1 MSLVYL
7 RKPKKS
13 DLVEIQAAY
22 ERSVQ
27 LHQPWTYP
35 PADFQRYLEQEHRYF
50 VCLTQDHSIVGTF
63 NISNVIRGH
72 FYSAYLGYE
81 AFHPYQG
88 HGYMK
93 QGLKLLLKEAF
104 EKLNLH
110 RLEANIQPDNIASIQ
125 LVANAG
131 FIKEGFSRQYLRIG
145 GKTWKDHER
154 WAILNEQWIDPLQLI
169 LEED

>member
-22 ERSVQ
+22 DRSVQ

-35 PADFQRYLEQEHRYF
+35 PADFQIYLEQEHRYF

-63 NISNVIRGH
+63 NISNIIRGH

-88 HGYMK
+88 RGYMK
-93 QGLKLLLKEAF
+93 RGLKLLLKEAF

-145 GKTWKDHER
+145 EKTWKDHER